1 MVVVRREWM
10 WAFLRLLCACSVLAV
25 YASCCTNGGFVA
37 SVRQYRAGS
46 RTAEVNTSWGK
57 IEMGLFSGGPVKNL
71 VLNDLKQ
78 IFLGRSVH
86 SNFSPL

>member
-1 MVVVRREWM
+1 MIGSKMVVVRREWM

-46 RTAEVNTSWGK
+46 RTAEVTPLGAKLRWAYFQGVPLK
-57 IEMGLFSGGPVKNL
+57 ILL
-71 VLNDLKQ
+71 
-78 IFLGRSVH
+78 
-86 SNFSPL
+86 